1 MECECGVKK
10 VDSGVSDMRRVTV
23 CVVLCT
29 LLPIGEYIQQIQQK
43 DYFSKIIFKHLKV
56 FKTRSL
62 GIYHNLFYI
71 VNCKSIILFMQL

>member
-29 LLPIGEYIQQIQQK
+29 LLPIGEYIQQIQQN